1 MLANYIYCA
10 KPEIAFT
17 GDTMSDFILDEA
29 NIDVLRARILVME
42 GHFSLAWMNSFPYF
56 HQGGSVSAISVVQG
70 PSDRVLSKHFCFYRT
85 PAIPSLPQFDRCIQ
99 EPVHILTYSQMEKN
113 MGLTDAYRNQFT
125 SLHTI
130 VWKKNK
136 ETTLLSSGE

>member
-42 GHFSLAWMNSFPYF
+42 
-56 HQGGSVSAISVVQG
+56 GGSVSAISVVQG